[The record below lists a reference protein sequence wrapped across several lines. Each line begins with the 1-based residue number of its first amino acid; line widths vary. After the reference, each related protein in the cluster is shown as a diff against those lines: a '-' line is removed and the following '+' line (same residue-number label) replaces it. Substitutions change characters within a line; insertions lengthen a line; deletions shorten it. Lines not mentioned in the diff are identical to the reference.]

1 MKRGRKAASVADK
14 ARFVLI
20 KDIGCIACR
29 AYGLGFRPCD
39 VHHLTVGGK
48 HGQPRRGHAYSI
60 GLCPPHHTGTP
71 DNYGPAP
78 GPSYAKAPRAFRATF
93 GSDDELLAKQNALI
107 AARLELVTIK
117 PVRV

>member
-1 MKRGRKAASVADK
+1 MKRGPKTATAADK
-14 ARFVLI
+14 ARFAAI

-29 AYGLGFRPCD
+29 AYGFGFRPCD

-48 HGQPRRGHAYSI
+48 HGAPRRGHAYTI

-71 DNYGPAP
+71 DNYGPIR

-93 GSDDELLAKQNALI
+93 GDDDSLLAKQNELI
-107 AARLELVTIK
+107 AQHEAATSIRWIA
-117 PVRV
+117 